1 MGTRIK
7 NRNAAGILCVQIVVI
22 GFWAATTSV
31 LVKRTWFSDE
41 SRMAEVPPEKIL
53 GMFFAWTEGV
63 DLTIL
68 KEGQRIGQMSL
79 STQEKKRGVGKN
91 EDEQGSLR
99 EISMS
104 GSLDRFSPT
113 GEDAEKSTSVREKEF
128 HWRGML
134 AVTDELNFT
143 KGDFVLRMPKLGL
156 GAQVGFDH
164 KAETILLNV
173 RSGSKVLIDY
183 RGKPT
188 GLKELPELGW
198 LGSLLPLESLLGGKG
213 VSEGMMKA
221 WAPEISGRYG
231 SALVAGRRMMVYQ
244 LVIRG
249 ANSGGKPGSEV
260 KLYLS
265 ETGEPLMLDTA
276 WGYQALAAI
285 LVPVEGD
292 EGSRVTDL

>member
-1 MGTRIK
+1 MRIK

-41 SRMAEVPPEKIL
+41 SRMAEVAPEKIL

-63 DLTIL
+63 DLIIL

-79 STQEKKRGVGKN
+79 STQEKKGLGGAKEEN
-91 EDEQGSLR
+91 QQALR

-104 GSLDRFSPT
+104 GSLEKFSPS
-113 GEDAEKSTSVREKEF
+113 GDVAPQGAGLREKEF
-128 HWRGML
+128 HWRGLM
-134 AVTDELNFT
+134 AVTDDLNFT
-143 KGDFVLRMPKLGL
+143 RGDFVLQMPKAGL
-156 GAQVGFDH
+156 SAQIGFDQIRESI
-164 KAETILLNV
+164 KLNV

-183 RGKPT
+183 QGSPV

-198 LGSLLPLESLLGGKG
+198 LGRLLPLDSLLGGKG

-231 SALVAGRRMMVYQ
+231 SAMVAGRRMMVYQ

-249 ANSGGKPGSEV
+249 ASSGAQPGSEV

-285 LVPVEGD
+285 LVPVDIEENSGT
-292 EGSRVTDL
+292 SNP